1 MAAPR
6 TIASVWAAKT
16 AAFASRRLGRG
27 GGTAISGLVGLR
39 LQPDLIA
46 DLAPQLDLGC
56 VALTG
61 TNGKTTTSRLVSEA
75 ARISGLQPLANASGS
90 NLVRGLAATLAG
102 AAGPDGRLHG
112 TNRLGVFE
120 VDEATL
126 PLVLPLL
133 EPRAVVF
140 TNLFR
145 DQLDRYGEVEA
156 VADLWRRMLRST
168 QTDATLVLNADD
180 PAVAGLGEGRDDVV
194 YFGVDDASLG
204 HRTLEH
210 ASDAIACRCGARLV
224 HDVAFIGHVGHWRC
238 EACGRKRPEPAF
250 AARNVQ
256 LGDGRS
262 LRFTLVTPGGAVEV
276 TLPIGGLYNV
286 YNALAAAAAC
296 HVLGIAPDA
305 LSAALADSS
314 AAFGRQEAF
323 EVEGRRVEMFL
334 GKNPAGLNQVLQTL
348 LLDPQRKVAL
358 FALNDGIADGRDISW
373 VWDADFEVASR
384 QFDVV
389 YVSGTRA
396 HDMALRLK
404 YAGFDEAAL
413 HVVESLEDALNA
425 SIAATPQGACLT
437 VVPTYTAML
446 TTRDLLARRTG
457 REAFWK

>member
-39 LQPDLIA
+39 LQPGLIG
-46 DLAPQLDLGC
+46 DLASQLDLGC
-56 VALTG
+56 IAITG

-75 ARISGLQPLANASGS
+75 ARIAGQDPLANASGS
-90 NLVRGLAATLAG
+90 NLIRGLAATLAG

-112 TNRLGVFE
+112 SNRLGVFE

-133 EPRAVVF
+133 NPRAVVF

-180 PAVAGLGEGRDDVV
+180 PAVAGLGEGRDGVV
-194 YFGVDDASLG
+194 YFGVDDTSLG
-204 HRTLEH
+204 HKTLEH
-210 ASDAIACRCGARLV
+210 ASDAIACRCGARLI
-224 HDVAFIGHVGHWRC
+224 HDAAFIGHVGHWRC
-238 EACGRKRPEPAF
+238 ESCGRRRPEPAF

-256 LGDGRS
+256 LADGRS
-262 LRFTLVTPGGAVEV
+262 LRFTLVTPGGESEV
-276 TLPIGGLYNV
+276 ALPIGGLYNV

-305 LSAALADSS
+305 VSASLSGSS
-314 AAFGRQEAF
+314 AAFGR
-323 EVEGRRVEMFL
+323 
-334 GKNPAGLNQVLQTL
+334 
-348 LLDPQRKVAL
+348 
-358 FALNDGIADGRDISW
+358 
-373 VWDADFEVASR
+373 
-384 QFDVV
+384 
-389 YVSGTRA
+389 
-396 HDMALRLK
+396 
-404 YAGFDEAAL
+404 
-413 HVVESLEDALNA
+413 
-425 SIAATPQGACLT
+425 
-437 VVPTYTAML
+437 
-446 TTRDLLARRTG
+446 
-457 REAFWK
+457 